1 MGYPRK
7 LIGNGIVL
15 LSWLLL
21 SAAFFV
27 PQSAAPQTTPATVSV
42 FPRIAG
48 DSLAGKKVTLPDDAR
63 GKVTLVAIGFSH
75 KSGETV
81 RAWTDR
87 FRKDFGDNP
96 KYAIYPVAE
105 LEGAPRLIR
114 GMILGGMRRG
124 TPAAEQDHFL
134 TLFQGD
140 AELKKFA
147 DFSGADDSYLF
158 LLDATGVIQWRG
170 HALLREE
177 EYLPL
182 QKTAKKLASQ

>member
-27 PQSAAPQTTPATVSV
+27 PQSAAPQTTPAKVSV

-63 GKVTLVAIGFSH
+63 GKVTLVVIGFSH

-87 FRKDFGDNP
+87 FRKDFGDNTR
-96 KYAIYPVAE
+96 YAIYPVAE

-114 GMILGGMRRG
+114 GMILGGMRHG

-147 DFSGADDSYLF
+147 DFSGADDPYLF
-158 LLDATGVIQWRG
+158 LLDATGAIQWRG
-170 HALLREE
+170 HPLLREE

-182 QKTAKKLASQ
+182 QKAAKKLAQP

>member
-1 MGYPRK
+1 MRYPGK
-7 LIGNGIVL
+7 LLGGTAL
-15 LSWLLL
+15 LSVLLL
-21 SAAFFV
+21 SAGVFV
-27 PQSAAPQTTPATVSV
+27 PESVGAQTTAASVSM

-87 FRKDFGDNP
+87 FRKDFGDNT

-114 GMILGGMRRG
+114 GMILSGMRRG

-147 DFSGADDSYLF
+147 DFSGADDPYHF
-158 LLDATGVIQWRG
+158 LLDATGAIQWRG
-170 HALLREE
+170 HAMFRED

-182 QKTAKKLASQ
+182 REAAKKLAQP